1 MNPKQRLEQ
10 LTQKIEQESRRYE
23 AIQNKLRDM
32 VATLGGQVVD
42 GGRVTVFF
50 ELEGKTYLLR
60 LEE

>member
-1 MNPKQRLEQ
+1 MTPTERLAQ
-10 LTQKIEQESRRYE
+10 LQAKIDAESRKYE
-23 AIQNKLRDM
+23 AIQNKLREM
-32 VATLGGQVVD
+32 VANLGGQVVD